1 MKWSEL
7 ISQEALNVGLG
18 LRAKAQ
24 QEHDE
29 GRLVCPP
36 PMNIFRALE
45 LTPPEKTKVV
55 IVGQDPYHTPGVAN
69 GLAFSI
75 MPDVATLPPSLRNIF
90 RELAVDLGV
99 PQPQCGDLTAWA
111 AHGALLINSSLSV
124 YEHQANS
131 HSNWGWQKFTSEL
144 VAAAANLPQ
153 PIVFL
158 LWGANAQDLQKYII
172 TGLSVCREPGIILQP
187 KTGKDIIMSSHPSP
201 FSASKGCRDTPAF
214 LGSKPFSNT
223 NRLLIARG
231 AEPMDWSL

>member
-7 ISQEALNVGLG
+7 ISEDTLALGCDLRNKAKQE
-18 LRAKAQ
+18 
-24 QEHDE
+24 DSE
-29 GRLVCPP
+29 GRKVCPP
-36 PMNIFRALE
+36 PQNIFRALE

-69 GLAFSI
+69 GLAFSVT
-75 MPDVATLPPSLRNIF
+75 PDVTIPPSLRNIF
-90 RELAVDLGV
+90 RELSVDLGV
-99 PQPQCGDLTAWA
+99 PRPQCGDLTAWA
-111 AHGALLINSSLSV
+111 EHGALLINSSLSV

-131 HSNWGWQKFTSEL
+131 HSGWGWQYFTSEI
-144 VAAAANLPQ
+144 VAAAATLPQ
-153 PIVFL
+153 PIVFM

-214 LGSKPFSNT
+214 LGSKPFSKT
-223 NRLLIARG
+223 NQLLTARG

>member
-7 ISQEALNVGLG
+7 ISEDALNAGLG

-24 QEHDE
+24 QEHDS
-29 GRLVCPP
+29 GQLVCPP
-36 PMNIFRALE
+36 PGNIFRAIE

-69 GLAFSI
+69 GLAFSVT
-75 MPDVATLPPSLRNIF
+75 PQTPLPPSLRNIF
-90 RELAVDLGV
+90 RELSTDLKV

-111 AHGALLINSSLSV
+111 EHGALLINSSLSV

-131 HSNWGWQKFTSEL
+131 HAGWGWQKFTSAI
-144 VAAAANLPQ
+144 VAAAATLPQ

-158 LWGANAQDLQKYII
+158 LWGANAQDLQKYIV
-172 TGLSVCREPGIILQP
+172 TGLSVCREPGVILQP
-187 KTGKDIIMSSHPSP
+187 KAGKDIIMSSHPSP
-201 FSASKGCRDTPAF
+201 FSASKGCRGAPAL
-214 LGSKPFSNT
+214 LGSKPFSKVNE
-223 NRLLIARG
+223 LLTARG